1 VPQDLPNPPKTDSD
15 ALTAEFV
22 RLLKQH
28 ERQLNGY
35 IMALVS
41 DWHVADEIAQ
51 ETCIRLWE
59 QFHNYRRDM
68 DFGAWARTIA
78 RYEVLSYHKRIS
90 RERLRFSQQFIDT
103 VAQRWEGMRSELNGQ
118 LDALMDCMSLLADQQ
133 YKLVRLCYR
142 GDRTIK
148 QVADDLGRPY
158 DATYKALERARKTLH
173 DCVLKKTRG
182 EESK

>member
-1 VPQDLPNPPKTDSD
+1 VENAPRPTDGFEPT
-15 ALTAEFV
+15 TADFV

-51 ETCIRLWE
+51 ETSVRLWE
-59 QFHNYRRDM
+59 QFGEYRSEM

-78 RYEVLSYHKRIS
+78 RYQVLTYRKRLA
-90 RERLRFSQQFIDT
+90 RERLRFSQRFVDT
-103 VAQRWEGMRSELNGQ
+103 VADRLETMLPELDGQ
-118 LDALMDCMSLLADQQ
+118 LDALIDCLSRLTEAERNLI
-133 YKLVRLCYR
+133 RLCYR

-148 QVADDLGRPY
+148 QVADELGRTHH
-158 DATYKALERARKTLH
+158 ATYKALERVRENLH
-173 DCVLKKTRG
+173 LCIEKKTG
-182 EESK
+182 GGGGA